1 MRFNTSS
8 KSGKNGNSKHGRIP
22 LLIYYYSALWEV
34 SVKYTSGQLKLQ
46 WSCLTC
52 SHMENHLFSELISF
66 SYPKCLSISS
76 TIAKRRKKYVL
87 DMRIYVEYTLKRWAR
102 GSKKQGSK
110 KNYKKKKK
118 RKKKKKTPS
127 VLLSQHFSKGTILH
141 STRAGLGQ
149 RLTDSPADRG
159 MLTALDVL
167 WQRWLPEEKNST
179 GGGWY
184 FPLLPPVTSA

>member
-87 DMRIYVEYTLKRWAR
+87 DMRIYVEYTLKRWAQ

-118 RKKKKKTPS
+118 RKKKQNTTKTS
-127 VLLSQHFSKGTILH
+127 WWSK
-141 STRAGLGQ
+141 A
-149 RLTDSPADRG
+149 
-159 MLTALDVL
+159 
-167 WQRWLPEEKNST
+167 KN
-179 GGGWY
+179 
-184 FPLLPPVTSA
+184 PVTLQVYEASEISGSLLWCHLMPVYQKSPRTHLQI